1 MKNLVLGALAFA
13 GGVIAEK
20 KFNIAERILGMCVM
34 SDPAPAEL
42 SENHAD

>member
-1 MKNLVLGALAFA
+1 MKNLVFGALAFA

-34 SDPAPAEL
+34 SDPVPEKL
-42 SENHAD
+42 SENLED

>member
-1 MKNLVLGALAFA
+1 MKNLVFGALAFA

-20 KFNIAERILGMCVM
+20 KFNIAERILGVCVK

-42 SENHAD
+42 AEDLVD

>member
-1 MKNLVLGALAFA
+1 MKNLVFGALAFA

-42 SENHAD
+42 SEDLED